1 MVYTVDMVFTVD
13 MVYTIDIVYT
23 VDMVHTVDTVD
34 TVYTVDTAYNVQ
46 CTMQSVAGAAT
57 DDTSHVLLRG
67 SRDSQ
72 HKPQSES
79 FVISQPSLG
88 FSPNQT

>member
-1 MVYTVDMVFTVD
+1 MIRGLNNIISTER
-13 MVYTIDIVYT
+13 
-23 VDMVHTVDTVD
+23 
-34 TVYTVDTAYNVQ
+34 TARISFLFEQSVLLFQPNDS
-46 CTMQSVAGAAT
+46 QSVAGAAT
-57 DDTSHVLLRG
+57 DDTSHVLLCG

-79 FVISQPSLG
+79 FVISQPLG

>member
-1 MVYTVDMVFTVD
+1 MGLQYLH
-13 MVYTIDIVYT
+13 IV
-23 VDMVHTVDTVD
+23 VLPKMWKFFFFKLFAVHQQNWPSLT
-34 TVYTVDTAYNVQ
+34 
-46 CTMQSVAGAAT
+46 VAGAAT

-79 FVISQPSLG
+79 FVISQPLG